1 MSGLEPSGPEPRDL
15 EPRGAE
21 PSGPEP
27 SLERY
32 RGPEYRRLFAA
43 ARKSLERTGG
53 QLTGRIS
60 VAAPDDAERRAII
73 GITGVH
79 RPAGTKRMTVPL
91 AEIDAALSRAT
102 GLGLAGVLAVLG
114 EPLRNRPAAAASLA
128 AARAALTEAAEGS
141 PLNESRPWY
150 RAWLAGLTRDGTITR
165 LASSGDT
172 TALGEAV
179 RVLEHLAARAADAP
193 PVALPALAARITGD
207 TKALNHGTTLATLI
221 MRALAL
227 REGVARPVSAAQRRE
242 LWELSNVIVDDL
254 ASRVLVLNLAAQGD
268 GLAEWLTGAARYG
281 TPFQVTLHQLDVH
294 PIRLPPA
301 RMFACENPAVLRR
314 ACAELGPAC
323 PPLICAEGQPSTA
336 FHKLARIAVAVG
348 GELAYH
354 GDFDWPGVAI
364 TARVIDRH
372 GARPWRMT
380 AADYLSGVKAS
391 DTPVALNGNPV
402 PTPWEP
408 GLRETM
414 RATGRA
420 IYEETVADQLLSD
433 LSDAAG

>member
-1 MSGLEPSGPEPRDL
+1 MSEPQASGKHSMSG
-15 EPRGAE
+15 GA
-21 PSGPEP
+21 PI
-27 SLERY
+27 LDRY
-32 RGPEYRRLFAA
+32 RGPEYRRLLAA

-60 VAAPDDAERRAII
+60 IAAPDDAERRAII
-73 GITGVH
+73 GVTGVH
-79 RPAGTKRMTVPL
+79 QPAGTKRMTVRL
-91 AEIDAALSRAT
+91 ADLDAALTRAT
-102 GLGLAGVLAVLG
+102 GLGLAATLAALG
-114 EPLRNRPAAAASLA
+114 EPLRNRPAAAAALA
-128 AARAALTEAAEGS
+128 AARATLAAAAEGS
-141 PLNESRPWY
+141 PLNESCPWY
-150 RAWLAGLTRDGTITR
+150 PMWLSGLSTDGTLTR
-165 LASSGDT
+165 LANTGDT

-179 RVLEHLAARAADAP
+179 RVLEYIDARPVGAP
-193 PVALPALAARITGD
+193 PVALPALAAHVTGD
-207 TKALNHGTTLATLI
+207 TKALNHGSMLATLI

-227 REGVARPVSAAQRRE
+227 REGVARPASAAQRRE
-242 LWELSNVIVDDL
+242 LWDLSNVIVDDL

-294 PIRLPPA
+294 PIRLSPA
-301 RMFACENPAVLRR
+301 RIFACENPAVLRR

-336 FHKLARIAVAVG
+336 FHKLAEIAVASG

-364 TARVIDRH
+364 TAKVIDRH

-380 AADYLSGVKAS
+380 AGDYLSGVKAG
-391 DTPVALNGNPV
+391 DMAVALAGNPV

-408 GLRETM
+408 ELRKTM
-414 RATGRA
+414 HATGRVV
-420 IYEETVADQLLSD
+420 YEETVADQLLTD
-433 LSDAAG
+433 LSDASG